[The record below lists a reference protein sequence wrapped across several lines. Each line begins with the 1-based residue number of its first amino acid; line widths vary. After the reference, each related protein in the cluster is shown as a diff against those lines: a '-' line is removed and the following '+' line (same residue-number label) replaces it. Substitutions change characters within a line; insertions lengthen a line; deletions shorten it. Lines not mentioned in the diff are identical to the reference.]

1 MLRRSILALGLTA
14 AVAPTL
20 AMAAARRGWKTI
32 FDGRRLK
39 GWSPIGEANWSLKDG
54 AVEADKGAGGF
65 LVSDETY
72 GDFEARAEFWVSD
85 DANSGVFIRCTN
97 PLTISAGKTGNA
109 YEVNI
114 FDKRP
119 DQTYATGGIV
129 DVGKVSPVPKTGGRW
144 NVMEII
150 AQGDVFTVSV
160 NGVKTVDK
168 ARDDLHA
175 HGRIALQY
183 GSGVV
188 KFRKVQVR
196 EL

>member
-1 MLRRSILALGLTA
+1 M
-14 AVAPTL
+14 
-20 AMAAARRGWKTI
+20 
-32 FDGRRLK
+32 
-39 GWSPIGEANWSLKDG
+39 
-54 AVEADKGAGGF
+54 
-65 LVSDETY
+65 
-72 GDFEARAEFWVSD
+72 
-85 DANSGVFIRCTN
+85 
-97 PLTISAGKTGNA
+97 
-109 YEVNI
+109 
-114 FDKRP
+114 
-119 DQTYATGGIV
+119 
-129 DVGKVSPVPKTGGRW
+129 GKVSPVPKTGGRW